1 MKKYFK
7 LVLILSIYSSFFYGT
22 LSDLNETKYE
32 DTEGNKIS
40 YDHQER
46 IKDIVKFSNQ
56 GKNIHLILGRGTKE
70 VKEKDE
76 IKKPIKGVKLFY
88 DYTEP
93 LGDKNNIWVYA
104 SYWEKVQEYGKYPH
118 LIFDFNDTEELDSV
132 PNDIFKSIAFDESV
146 TKYIFVPVTTFT
158 KLGKKLIEGGYLYI
172 LPTNV
177 IRYKEDPTK
186 NRYCSSEE
194 YMEFYKEKLK
204 STLDCSIENNNYPVL
219 KKSKGILYLKCSK
232 KII

>member
-22 LSDLNETKYE
+22 LSDLNEIKYE
-32 DTEGNKIS
+32 NTDGNEIS
-40 YDHQER
+40 YDHKDR

-76 IKKPIKGVKLFY
+76 IKKPIKGAKLFY

-104 SYWEKVQEYGKYPH
+104 SYWEAVQEYGKYPH
-118 LIFDFNDTEELDSV
+118 LIFDFNDTEELNSI
-132 PNDIFKSIAFDESV
+132 PNDIFKSISFDQSV
-146 TKYIFVPVTTFT
+146 TKYIFDPVATFT
-158 KLGKKLIEGGYLYI
+158 KLGEKLIKGGYLYI

-186 NRYCSSEE
+186 NRSCSPKE
-194 YMEFYKEKLK
+194 YMEFYKKKLT
-204 STLDCSIENNNYPVL
+204 STLDCSIQNNNYPIIFKEFKDIPHLKCL
-219 KKSKGILYLKCSK
+219 KK
-232 KII
+232 